1 MEIFNVGNNVMII
14 IRRMEMVALQF
25 VKLRNSMFVI
35 SIVTLT
41 VLRSAIIIIRL
52 ICAYNQSLNL
62 LMIIKL
68 TYQLGL
74 KLLAAI

>member
-1 MEIFNVGNNVMII
+1 MEIFNLGNNVMII
-14 IRRMEMVALQF
+14 IPRMGMVALQF

-41 VLRSAIIIIRL
+41 VLRSAIIIIQL

-62 LMIIKL
+62 LVTIKL
-68 TYQLGL
+68 AY
-74 KLLAAI
+74 

>member
-1 MEIFNVGNNVMII
+1 MEIFNLGNNVMII
-14 IRRMEMVALQF
+14 IPRMEMVALQF

-41 VLRSAIIIIRL
+41 VLRSAIIIIQL

-62 LMIIKL
+62 LVTIKL
-68 TYQLGL
+68 AY
-74 KLLAAI
+74 